1 MLKYKKDMQRICVFL
16 ASREP
21 DNTVCRE
28 AVVSVGQW
36 IGETKRTLVYGGA
49 RKGWMELLASTV
61 KESGGRVLG
70 VVPQILVERGLVS
83 DTLDVCFHSADLSDR
98 KAIMARESD
107 IFVALPGGIGTLDEI
122 FTILGEVCIGIS
134 KKHLVLYNADD
145 CWTTLLKAL
154 SELQERGLIAKETL
168 AHLHVVEDIEG
179 LEKICQTLI

>member
-1 MLKYKKDMQRICVFL
+1 MQRICVFL

-21 DNTVCRE
+21 NNTACRD
-28 AVVSVGQW
+28 AVISVGQW
-36 IGETKRTLVYGGA
+36 IGQTRRTLVYGGA

-134 KKHLVLYNADD
+134 KKHLVLYNADH

-154 SELQERGLIAKETL
+154 EELQERGLIAKETL
-168 AHLHVVEDIEG
+168 AHLHVAEDIEG